1 MSEDGHHAVDACV
14 IVWGSE
20 GRQLVADAQPRALQ
34 APTDTGTQESHM
46 TVTC

>member
-1 MSEDGHHAVDACV
+1 MSEDGHHAVDARV

-20 GRQLVADAQPRALQ
+20 GCQLVADAQPRALQ
-34 APTDTGTQESHM
+34 ARTDTGARKSCM